1 MPTMYRIGCFRCHF
15 HNIVAIPPLVVTGV
29 QLLHMLVV
37 NRDDVV
43 FFIFLYQRYIYKMD
57 PTRSMSFLWNLNL
70 QSFLLVLGWTSSASP
85 PRCLRKGRWRAPRI
99 PTRPPQ
105 LLKALSLRSNSL
117 FKQRLRSPSKNP
129 RKPKKL
135 TKEVIGL
142 GIFCCSIDL
151 LRQLRLCAVP
161 SVHHIITRV

>member
-1 MPTMYRIGCFRCHF
+1 MRVYPVVNEHVSLVCNTKMVQG
-15 HNIVAIPPLVVTGV
+15 ATLKIPPKTSRVG
-29 QLLHMLVV
+29 
-37 NRDDVV
+37 
-43 FFIFLYQRYIYKMD
+43 FFPKNLY
-57 PTRSMSFLWNLNL
+57 N
-70 QSFLLVLGWTSSASP
+70 SP
-85 PRCLRKGRWRAPRI
+85 
-99 PTRPPQ
+99 
-105 LLKALSLRSNSL
+105 
-117 FKQRLRSPSKNP
+117 KNP